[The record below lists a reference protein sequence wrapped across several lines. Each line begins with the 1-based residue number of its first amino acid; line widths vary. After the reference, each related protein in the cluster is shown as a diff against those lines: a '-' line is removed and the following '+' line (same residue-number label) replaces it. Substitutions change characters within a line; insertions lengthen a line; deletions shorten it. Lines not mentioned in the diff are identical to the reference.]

1 MGKVRTRFFS
11 SLDKDVC
18 SSPPS
23 VKKLVTRS
31 SLSAKKSEGKFSKK
45 KKNTAK
51 VSMKKQLR
59 FDEGASKVVDY
70 VFVYFLFIFVYFCV
84 VYFCLLCFICHLTVI
99 LSL

>member
-1 MGKVRTRFFS
+1 MGKVGTRSSS

-31 SLSAKKSEGKFSKK
+31 SLSANKSEGKFSKK
-45 KKNTAK
+45 NKNTAK

-59 FDEGASKVVDY
+59 FDKRALKVVDY
-70 VFVYFLFIFVYFCV
+70 VFVYFLFIFCLFLFIFVLFIFVYCALF
-84 VYFCLLCFICHLTVI
+84 VI
-99 LSL
+99 

>member
-1 MGKVRTRFFS
+1 MGKVHTRFFS

-18 SSPPS
+18 FSPPS

-51 VSMKKQLR
+51 VSMNKQLR

-70 VFVYFLFIFVYFCV
+70 VFVYFLFIFVLFIF
-84 VYFCLLCFICHLTVI
+84 VYCALFVI
-99 LSL
+99 

>member
-1 MGKVRTRFFS
+1 MGKVRTRS
-11 SLDKDVC
+11 TTSLDKDVC

-23 VKKLVTRS
+23 VKKVVTRS

-51 VSMKKQLR
+51 VCMKKQLR

-70 VFVYFLFIFVYFCV
+70 VFVYFCV
-84 VYFCLLCFICHLTVI
+84 VYCTLFVI
-99 LSL
+99 

>member
-1 MGKVRTRFFS
+1 MGKVRTRS
-11 SLDKDVC
+11 TTSLDKDVC

-31 SLSAKKSEGKFSKK
+31 SLSVKKSKGKFSKK

-59 FDEGASKVVDY
+59 FDE
-70 VFVYFLFIFVYFCV
+70 
-84 VYFCLLCFICHLTVI
+84 
-99 LSL
+99 

>member
-1 MGKVRTRFFS
+1 MSKVRTRSYS

-23 VKKLVTRS
+23 VNKLVTRS

-45 KKNTAK
+45 KKHAAK

-59 FDEGASKVVDY
+59 FDEGASNVVDY
-70 VFVYFLFIFVYFCV
+70 IFVD
-84 VYFCLLCFICHLTVI
+84 FCLFVLFVI
-99 LSL
+99 